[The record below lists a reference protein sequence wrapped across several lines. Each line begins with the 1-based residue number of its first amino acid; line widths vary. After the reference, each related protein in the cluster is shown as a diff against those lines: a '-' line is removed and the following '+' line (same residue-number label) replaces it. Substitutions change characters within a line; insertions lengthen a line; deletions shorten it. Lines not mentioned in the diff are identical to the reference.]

1 MSERK
6 LGKACPFDP
15 DRWGIP
21 TAAVRRLGADLR
33 RFFRHFRSCFKTR
46 TRDTAAYALR
56 YWRGQLTME
65 DQRNFANI
73 ERRLEPG
80 RDGQQLQQFMSDSPW
95 SARLVYE
102 RIQDDIKEDA
112 RFQHGG
118 VLIVDETADAKAG
131 ECSAGAA
138 RQHNGRLGKVDL
150 CQVATCLSLVHPA
163 RGVWT
168 LVDDELFL
176 PEHWFS
182 PEYAELRRE
191 VGVPAQRTF
200 QTKPQLALAMIQR
213 AVQRGLPFA
222 RVAADDLYGR
232 NRVFR
237 AGLGPLPYAL
247 QVPLNTPVCLSPR
260 ARQRFPVMNIALWH
274 KTPWQ
279 RLEVEPVERG
289 RLRAE
294 FVGLRI
300 WTPDRDGQLEELW
313 LVIRRDP
320 DGKLTFTLLND
331 PADTDLDTLVR
342 ASGQRHLVERVIED
356 GKFELGWDD
365 FCARKYLAWEHHVA
379 LTAAALWFIAQVKL
393 GWKESYQRDPRLKK
407 IFQLEVLPA
416 LSMAN
421 VRDLLQAAL
430 PLPRLGPA
438 LARKLVA
445 KHLVNR
451 ARSTGSRLRRQRENS
466 S

>member
-1 MSERK
+1 M
-6 LGKACPFDP
+6 
-15 DRWGIP
+15 
-21 TAAVRRLGADLR
+21 GANLR

-46 TRDTAAYALR
+46 TRDTSAYALR
-56 YWRGQLTME
+56 YWRGQLTVE

-95 SARLVYE
+95 SALSVYQ
-102 RIQDDIKEDA
+102 RIQEDIRQDP
-112 RFQHGG
+112 RFQQGG

-150 CQVATCLSLVHPA
+150 CQVATCLSFVHPA
-163 RGVWT
+163 SGVWT

-182 PEYAELRRE
+182 PEYAELRQE
-191 VGVPAQRTF
+191 VGVPTQRTF

-213 AVQRGLPFA
+213 AVQQGLPFE

-232 NRVFR
+232 NRAFR
-237 AGLGPLPYAL
+237 AGLGQLSYAL
-247 QVPLNTPVCLSPR
+247 QVPLDTPVCLSSR
-260 ARQRFPVMNIALWH
+260 ARKRFPVMNVALWH

-279 RLEVEPVERG
+279 PMEVGPVERG

-320 DGKLTFTLLND
+320 DGRLTFTLLND
-331 PADTDLDTLVR
+331 PADTDLDTLVG
-342 ASGQRHLVERVIED
+342 ASCQRHFVERVIED

-393 GWKESYQRDPRLKK
+393 GWKESYQRDPRLKR

-430 PLPRLGPA
+430 PLPRLSPA
-438 LARKLVA
+438 QARNLVA

-451 ARSTGSRLRRQRENS
+451 ARSTSSRLKKQRENS

>member
-1 MSERK
+1 M
-6 LGKACPFDP
+6 
-15 DRWGIP
+15 
-21 TAAVRRLGADLR
+21 R

-46 TRDTAAYALR
+46 TRDTTAYALR

-112 RFQHGG
+112 RLQHGG

-131 ECSAGAA
+131 ESSAGAA

-150 CQVATCLSLVHPA
+150 CQVATCLSFVHPA
-163 RGVWT
+163 SGVWT

-182 PEYAELRRE
+182 PEYAELRQE

-213 AVQRGLPFA
+213 AGQRGLPFA

-232 NRVFR
+232 NRAFR
-237 AGLGPLPYAL
+237 AGLGQLPYAL
-247 QVPLNTPVCLSPR
+247 QVPLNTPVCLSPK
-260 ARQRFPVMNIALWH
+260 ARKCFPVMNVALWH

-279 RLEVEPVERG
+279 PMEVGPVERG

-320 DGKLTFTLLND
+320 DGRLTFTLLND

-342 ASGQRHLVERVIED
+342 ASCQRHLVERVIED

-393 GWKESYQRDPRLKK
+393 GWKESYHRDPRLKK

-430 PLPRLGPA
+430 PLPRIGPA

-451 ARSTGSRLRRQRENS
+451 ARSTSSRLKKQRENS

>member
-1 MSERK
+1 M
-6 LGKACPFDP
+6 
-15 DRWGIP
+15 
-21 TAAVRRLGADLR
+21 R

-46 TRDTAAYALR
+46 TRDTTAYALR

-150 CQVATCLSLVHPA
+150 CQVATCLSFVHPA
-163 RGVWT
+163 SGVWN

-182 PEYAELRRE
+182 PEYAALRQE

-232 NRVFR
+232 NRAFR
-237 AGLGPLPYAL
+237 AGLGQLPYAL

-260 ARQRFPVMNIALWH
+260 ARKRFPVMNVALWH

-279 RLEVEPVERG
+279 PMEVGPVERG

-320 DGKLTFTLLND
+320 DGRLTFTLLND
-331 PADTDLDTLVR
+331 PADTDLDTLVG
-342 ASGQRHLVERVIED
+342 ASCQRHFVERVIED

-393 GWKESYQRDPRLKK
+393 GWKGSYHRDPRLKE

-451 ARSTGSRLRRQRENS
+451 ARSTSSRLKKQRENS

>member
-1 MSERK
+1 
-6 LGKACPFDP
+6 
-15 DRWGIP
+15 
-21 TAAVRRLGADLR
+21 LR
-33 RFFRHFRSCFKTR
+33 RFFRHFRPCFKTR
-46 TRDTAAYALR
+46 TRDTTAYALR

-80 RDGQQLQQFMSDSPW
+80 GDGQQLQQFMSDSPW
-95 SARLVYE
+95 SAMSVY
-102 RIQDDIKEDA
+102 RHIQDDIREDS
-112 RFQHGG
+112 RLQEGG

-150 CQVATCLSLVHPA
+150 CQVATCLSFVHPA
-163 RGVWT
+163 SGVWT

-182 PEYAELRRE
+182 PEYAELRQE
-191 VGVPAQRTF
+191 VGVPADRTF
-200 QTKPQLALAMIQR
+200 QTKPQLALAMIRR
-213 AVQRGLPFA
+213 AVQWGLPFE

-232 NRVFR
+232 NRAFR
-237 AGLGPLPYAL
+237 AGLGHLPYAL

-260 ARQRFPVMNIALWH
+260 ARKLFPVMDVALWH

-279 RLEVEPVERG
+279 RIEVGPVERG
-289 RLRAE
+289 RLVAE
-294 FVGLRI
+294 FVGFRV
-300 WTPDRDGQLEELW
+300 WTPDEHGQREELW
-313 LVIRRDP
+313 LVIRRDR

-342 ASGQRHLVERVIED
+342 ASCQRHFVERVIED

-393 GWKESYQRDPRLKK
+393 GWKESYQRDPRLRK
-407 IFQLEVLPA
+407 IFELEVLPA
-416 LSMAN
+416 LSTAN

-430 PLPRLGPA
+430 PLPRLGLA
-438 LARKLVA
+438 QARKLVA

-451 ARSTGSRLRRQRENS
+451 ARSTSSRLKKQRENS

>member
-1 MSERK
+1 M
-6 LGKACPFDP
+6 
-15 DRWGIP
+15 
-21 TAAVRRLGADLR
+21 R

-46 TRDTAAYALR
+46 TRDTTACALR
-56 YWRGQLTME
+56 YWRGQLTLE

-95 SARLVYE
+95 SAPLVYE

-150 CQVATCLSLVHPA
+150 CQVATCLSFVHPA
-163 RGVWT
+163 NGVWT

-182 PEYAELRRE
+182 PEYAELRQE

-232 NRVFR
+232 NRAFR
-237 AGLGPLPYAL
+237 AGLGQLPYAL

-279 RLEVEPVERG
+279 PMEVGPVERG

-320 DGKLTFTLLND
+320 DGRLTFTLLND
-331 PADTDLDTLVR
+331 PADTDLDTLVG
-342 ASGQRHLVERVIED
+342 ASCQRHLVERVIED

-393 GWKESYQRDPRLKK
+393 GWKESYHRDPRLKE

-416 LSMAN
+416 LSTAN

-451 ARSTGSRLRRQRENS
+451 ARSTSSRLKKQRENS

>member
-1 MSERK
+1 
-6 LGKACPFDP
+6 
-15 DRWGIP
+15 
-21 TAAVRRLGADLR
+21 
-33 RFFRHFRSCFKTR
+33 
-46 TRDTAAYALR
+46 
-56 YWRGQLTME
+56 ME

-150 CQVATCLSLVHPA
+150 CQVATCLSFVHPA
-163 RGVWT
+163 SGVWN

-182 PEYAELRRE
+182 PEYAELRQE

-232 NRVFR
+232 NRAFR
-237 AGLGPLPYAL
+237 AGLGQLPYAL

-260 ARQRFPVMNIALWH
+260 ARKRLPVMNVALWH

-279 RLEVEPVERG
+279 PMEVGPVERG

-320 DGKLTFTLLND
+320 DGRLTFTLLND
-331 PADTDLDTLVR
+331 PADTDLDTLVG
-342 ASGQRHLVERVIED
+342 ASCQRHFVERVIED

-393 GWKESYQRDPRLKK
+393 GWKESYHRDPRLKE

-451 ARSTGSRLRRQRENS
+451 ARSTSSRLKKQRENS

>member
-1 MSERK
+1 
-6 LGKACPFDP
+6 
-15 DRWGIP
+15 
-21 TAAVRRLGADLR
+21 LR

-46 TRDTAAYALR
+46 TRDTTAYALR

-150 CQVATCLSLVHPA
+150 CQVATCLSFVHPA
-163 RGVWT
+163 SGVWN

-182 PEYAELRRE
+182 PEYAALRQE

-232 NRVFR
+232 NRAFR
-237 AGLGPLPYAL
+237 AGLGQLPYAL

-260 ARQRFPVMNIALWH
+260 ARKRFPVMNVALWH

-279 RLEVEPVERG
+279 PMEVGPVERG

-320 DGKLTFTLLND
+320 DGRLTFTLLND
-331 PADTDLDTLVR
+331 PADTDLDTLVG
-342 ASGQRHLVERVIED
+342 ASCQRHFVERVIED
-356 GKFELGWDD
+356 GTFELGWDD

-393 GWKESYQRDPRLKK
+393 GWKESYHRDPRLKE

-421 VRDLLQAAL
+421 VRDLFQAAL

-451 ARSTGSRLRRQRENS
+451 ARSTSSRLKKQRENS

>member
-1 MSERK
+1 M
-6 LGKACPFDP
+6 
-15 DRWGIP
+15 
-21 TAAVRRLGADLR
+21 R

-46 TRDTAAYALR
+46 TRDTTACALR
-56 YWRGQLTME
+56 YWRGQLTLE

-95 SARLVYE
+95 SAPLVYE

-150 CQVATCLSLVHPA
+150 CQVATCLSFVHPA
-163 RGVWT
+163 NGVWT

-182 PEYAELRRE
+182 PEYAELRQE

-232 NRVFR
+232 NRAFR
-237 AGLGPLPYAL
+237 AGLGQLPYAL

-279 RLEVEPVERG
+279 PMEVGPVERG

-320 DGKLTFTLLND
+320 DGRLTFTLLND
-331 PADTDLDTLVR
+331 PADTDLDTLVG
-342 ASGQRHLVERVIED
+342 ASCQRHFVERVIED

-393 GWKESYQRDPRLKK
+393 GWKESYHRDPRLKE

-451 ARSTGSRLRRQRENS
+451 ARSTSSRLKKQRENS

>member
-1 MSERK
+1 M
-6 LGKACPFDP
+6 
-15 DRWGIP
+15 
-21 TAAVRRLGADLR
+21 R
-33 RFFRHFRSCFKTR
+33 RFYRHFRSCFKTR
-46 TRDTAAYALR
+46 TRDTSAYGLR

-95 SARLVYE
+95 SARSVYQ
-102 RIQDDIKEDA
+102 RIQDDIKEDQC
-112 RFQHGG
+112 FQHGG

-138 RQHNGRLGKVDL
+138 RQHNGRLGKVDR
-150 CQVATCLSLVHPA
+150 CQVATCLSFVHPA
-163 RGVWT
+163 SGVWT
-168 LVDDELFL
+168 LVDAELFL

-182 PEYAELRRE
+182 PAYAELRE
-191 VGVPAQRTF
+191 ELGVPAQRTF

-213 AVQRGLPFA
+213 AVQQGLPFE

-232 NRVFR
+232 NRAFR
-237 AGLGPLPYAL
+237 AGLGQLPYAL
-247 QVPLNTPVCLSPR
+247 QVPLNTPVCLSSR
-260 ARQRFPVMNIALWH
+260 ACTRFPVMNVALWH

-279 RLEVEPVERG
+279 RLEVGPVERG
-289 RLRAE
+289 RLRAQ
-294 FVGLRI
+294 FVGLRV
-300 WTPDRDGQLEELW
+300 WTPDREGQLEELW

-331 PADTDLDTLVR
+331 PADTDLNTLVG
-342 ASGQRHLVERVIED
+342 ASCQRHFVERVIED

-430 PLPRLGPA
+430 PLPCLGPA

-445 KHLVNR
+445 QHLVNR
-451 ARSTGSRLRRQRENS
+451 ARSTSSRLKKQRENS

>member
-1 MSERK
+1 
-6 LGKACPFDP
+6 
-15 DRWGIP
+15 
-21 TAAVRRLGADLR
+21 LR

-46 TRDTAAYALR
+46 TRDTTACALR
-56 YWRGQLTME
+56 YWRGQLTLE

-95 SARLVYE
+95 SAPLVYE

-150 CQVATCLSLVHPA
+150 CQVATCLSFVHPA
-163 RGVWT
+163 NGVWT

-182 PEYAELRRE
+182 PEYAELRQE

-232 NRVFR
+232 NRAFR
-237 AGLGPLPYAL
+237 AGLGQLPYAL

-279 RLEVEPVERG
+279 PMEVGPVERG

-320 DGKLTFTLLND
+320 DGRLTFTLLND
-331 PADTDLDTLVR
+331 PADTDLDTLVG
-342 ASGQRHLVERVIED
+342 ASCQRHLVERVIED

-393 GWKESYQRDPRLKK
+393 GWKESYHRDPRLKE

-416 LSMAN
+416 LSTAN

-451 ARSTGSRLRRQRENS
+451 ARSTSSRLKKQRENS